1 MSDLL
6 CQFYQFYSPQPAV
19 RSPQSADRS
28 PQPAARSPQSAVR
41 SPRFNDSLH
50 EKCFRIVESK
60 TTMKVICAGLL
71 KTGTKSLAS
80 ALRTLGYNVH
90 DHEEHRMNHLDE
102 YLQAFEGTQMPDFAA
117 MYANVD
123 AVIATPACFFW
134 KEIFDAFPDAKVV
147 LMIRDNEEV
156 WQDSCRRLYKVLIS
170 QYQWNP
176 FWMNVAYR
184 LTPTGRK
191 WRRFVQ
197 NIRRRIILKTTK
209 ENPDLLFVKNIYSE
223 HNARVQSS
231 IPRDQLLLVYN
242 VNQGWQPL
250 CEFLGVEVPDV
261 PFPRLNVDNA
271 GIADL
276 INKTHLWDRMKNE
289 LALIMALVGLIGTA
303 VVSYVVRLS
312 TRACSVRLALEH
324 DVTRKVS
331 PTDVI
336 EFLYGEAA
344 CEEGAIKCVQVDRD
358 GSIVVTFESQE
369 YVEKILDLGMLTIN
383 GYPVVVS
390 SVDARRR
397 YVKIYYLPYEV
408 SNQQLQA
415 ALSEYGHV
423 YHVRRDLC
431 YDFKEIE
438 SGVRTVT
445 MTVNKE
451 VPSFLKVMGSEVK
464 VYYRGQRQTCRK
476 CGSASHFAKDCPNT
490 QCFRCHG
497 LGHVSRECTMVER
510 CERCGEEGHT
520 SWSCKAAFKFTAP
533 SKVVD
538 SQSTAEAHQGRQQS
552 QLSSPLGF
560 VFAPPSQIW
569 STAEVETPIKGT
581 SSCTEDAE
589 SGTGATQELYTPQSS
604 TNTVESKGPAEIVEE
619 MIKVMKHPPKD
630 DTETDNMLSGGSDSE
645 SAIGEGD
652 GQDNMSS
659 VESDIESDM
668 EAVSGTAKRPASPVT
683 SPRAKLKRD
692 MEEIESV
699 VKQRHTYL
707 CHEKCF
713 RIVESKT
720 TMKVICAGLLK
731 TGTKS
736 LASAL
741 RTLGYNVHDHEEHRM
756 NHLDEYLQAFEGTQ
770 MPDFAAMYAD
780 VDAVIASPACFFWK
794 EIFDAF
800 PDAKVV
806 LMVRDNEEVWRESCR
821 RCYKELISQF
831 HSHPFWM
838 KLAYRL
844 TTTGQKWQ
852 RFCQNIESRV
862 EILKTTNEDSDPVFV
877 KNIYSEH
884 NARVQSSIPRD
895 QLLVYNVKQGWQP
908 LCEFLGVEVPD
919 VPFPRLNVNNA
930 GIADLINKSHLWDRM
945 KNELAL
951 ILALVG
957 LISAAVVSYVVTVT

>member
-1 MSDLL
+1 M
-6 CQFYQFYSPQPAV
+6 
-19 RSPQSADRS
+19 
-28 PQPAARSPQSAVR
+28 
-41 SPRFNDSLH
+41 
-50 EKCFRIVESK
+50 
-60 TTMKVICAGLL
+60 
-71 KTGTKSLAS
+71 
-80 ALRTLGYNVH
+80 
-90 DHEEHRMNHLDE
+90 
-102 YLQAFEGTQMPDFAA
+102 
-117 MYANVD
+117 
-123 AVIATPACFFW
+123 
-134 KEIFDAFPDAKVV
+134 
-147 LMIRDNEEV
+147 
-156 WQDSCRRLYKVLIS
+156 
-170 QYQWNP
+170 
-176 FWMNVAYR
+176 
-184 LTPTGRK
+184 
-191 WRRFVQ
+191 
-197 NIRRRIILKTTK
+197 
-209 ENPDLLFVKNIYSE
+209 
-223 HNARVQSS
+223 QSS
-231 IPRDQLLLVYN
+231 SY
-242 VNQGWQPL
+242 
-250 CEFLGVEVPDV
+250 
-261 PFPRLNVDNA
+261 
-271 GIADL
+271 
-276 INKTHLWDRMKNE
+276 
-289 LALIMALVGLIGTA
+289 IGG
-303 VVSYVVRLS
+303 R
-312 TRACSVRLALEH
+312 RACSVRLALEH

-336 EFLYGEAA
+336 EFLYSEAA

-699 VKQRHTYL
+699 VKQRHPLEQVRNNPYGPDHVIFIEHFL
-707 CHEKCF
+707 KSAPAGPYGS
-713 RIVESKT
+713 SK
-720 TMKVICAGLLK
+720 KDVIL
-731 TGTKS
+731 
-736 LASAL
+736 
-741 RTLGYNVHDHEEHRM
+741 
-756 NHLDEYLQAFEGTQ
+756 
-770 MPDFAAMYAD
+770 
-780 VDAVIASPACFFWK
+780 
-794 EIFDAF
+794 
-800 PDAKVV
+800 
-806 LMVRDNEEVWRESCR
+806 
-821 RCYKELISQF
+821 
-831 HSHPFWM
+831 
-838 KLAYRL
+838 
-844 TTTGQKWQ
+844 
-852 RFCQNIESRV
+852 
-862 EILKTTNEDSDPVFV
+862 
-877 KNIYSEH
+877 
-884 NARVQSSIPRD
+884 
-895 QLLVYNVKQGWQP
+895 
-908 LCEFLGVEVPD
+908 
-919 VPFPRLNVNNA
+919 
-930 GIADLINKSHLWDRM
+930 
-945 KNELAL
+945 
-951 ILALVG
+951 
-957 LISAAVVSYVVTVT
+957 